1 MNTRTTASATLVAS
15 AGFTSTPVSPA
26 KAVVA
31 GEAAEAEPEPDAGL
45 RARSRRS
52 PATAWKPM
60 SLVSSSTGMMPAP
73 SKATLN
79 LRGRP

>member
-15 AGFTSTPVSPA
+15 SGLTITPVSPA
-26 KAVVA
+26 KLKWPVKPPRQSLNQTP
-31 GEAAEAEPEPDAGL
+31 G
-45 RARSRRS
+45 ARPKPSFT
-52 PATAWKPM
+52 ATAWKPI
-60 SLVSSSTGMMPAP
+60 SLVSSSTGMTPAP